1 MSVSDFDWS
10 GEKILAKRKS
20 DGQHSLEDFAVR
32 ATLGEGGFG
41 KVELVKSQGSM
52 DSFSLKASRLTFQGR
67 NFGSLIKVNKER
79 NSMQE
84 KNLQRNTFIRLT
96 WNSKQKLCKMKK

>member
-41 KVELVKSQGSM
+41 KVELVKSQVSSELWDDSANSQSMTHLRSVHDPSM
-52 DSFSLKASRLTFQGR
+52 DPELK
-67 NFGSLIKVNKER
+67 
-79 NSMQE
+79 
-84 KNLQRNTFIRLT
+84 
-96 WNSKQKLCKMKK
+96 

>member
-52 DSFSLKASRLTFQGR
+52 DYLDFLMMTFQGR

-84 KNLQRNTFIRLT
+84 KNLQRNIFIRLT

>member
-1 MSVSDFDWS
+1 MSIFDFDWS

-52 DSFSLKASRLTFQGR
+52 DYLLSIPILCLAVGRPSIDSMVRGSRT
-67 NFGSLIKVNKER
+67 KVNKER
-79 NSMQE
+79 SSMQE

-96 WNSKQKLCKMKK
+96 

>member
-20 DGQHSLEDFAVR
+20 DGQHSLEDFTVR

-52 DSFSLKASRLTFQGR
+52 DCFLMMIFQGR
-67 NFGSLIKVNKER
+67 DFGSLIKVNKEQ

>member
-41 KVELVKSQGSM
+41 KVELVKSQGSKDFLM
-52 DSFSLKASRLTFQGR
+52 MSFQGR

-79 NSMQE
+79 NSTQE

>member
-1 MSVSDFDWS
+1 MSIFDFDWS

-41 KVELVKSQGSM
+41 KVELVKSQGSTAFLTR
-52 DSFSLKASRLTFQGR
+52 DSFLVWPSVDSMVRRSRT
-67 NFGSLIKVNKER
+67 KVNKER
-79 NSMQE
+79 SSMQE
-84 KNLQRNTFIRLT
+84 KNLQRNTFIRLI
-96 WNSKQKLCKMKK
+96 

>member
-1 MSVSDFDWS
+1 MFVSDFDWS

-41 KVELVKSQGSM
+41 KVELVKSQGSR
-52 DSFSLKASRLTFQGR
+52 DYLRLFNDDFQGTK
-67 NFGSLIKVNKER
+67 FWISY
-79 NSMQE
+79 
-84 KNLQRNTFIRLT
+84 
-96 WNSKQKLCKMKK
+96 

>member
-41 KVELVKSQGSM
+41 KVELVKSQGST
-52 DSFSLKASRLTFQGR
+52 DLPVG
-67 NFGSLIKVNKER
+67 
-79 NSMQE
+79 
-84 KNLQRNTFIRLT
+84 
-96 WNSKQKLCKMKK
+96 

>member
-1 MSVSDFDWS
+1 MSDSDFDWQ

-41 KVELVKSQGSM
+41 KVELVKSQGST
-52 DSFSLKASRLTFQGR
+52 DAPGRRSNSIVYNASGLSVH
-67 NFGSLIKVNKER
+67 GSRTEVNKEQ
-79 NSMQE
+79 SFMQE
-84 KNLQRNTFIRLT
+84 KNLQRNTFIRLI
-96 WNSKQKLCKMKK
+96 

>member
-1 MSVSDFDWS
+1 MSISDFDWS

-52 DSFSLKASRLTFQGR
+52 DFLMMTFQGR

>member
-52 DSFSLKASRLTFQGR
+52 DYYDFLMMTFQGR

-84 KNLQRNTFIRLT
+84 KNLQRNIFIRLT

>member
-1 MSVSDFDWS
+1 MSIFDFDWS

-41 KVELVKSQGSM
+41 KVELVKSQGSTAFLARI
-52 DSFSLKASRLTFQGR
+52 SFLVWPSVVRR
-67 NFGSLIKVNKER
+67 
-79 NSMQE
+79 
-84 KNLQRNTFIRLT
+84 
-96 WNSKQKLCKMKK
+96 